1 MKQVIYQ
8 LETLSCP
15 TCVQKIEAAVKRV
28 TGVDQDK
35 TKVLFNASKVKTEF
49 DETITSSDDIKD
61 AIETVGYNV
70 LNIKER

>member
-1 MKQVIYQ
+1 MKQVVYQ

-28 TGVDQDK
+28 AGVDQDK

-61 AIETVGYNV
+61 AIEAVGYNV